1 MVTKLLEKAFDVAAK
16 LSEEEQRELA
26 EWILAELDSD
36 ERWARAFSD
45 SQDKLVEL
53 ADEALQEDAEA
64 RLRTL
69 IRRNY
74 EVPHD
79 GPLPQGL

>member
-1 MVTKLLEKAFDVAAK
+1 MVTKLLEKAFDEAAK

-53 ADEALQEDAEA
+53 ADEALREDAEGKTKDFDPKD
-64 RLRTL
+64 R
-69 IRRNY
+69 
-74 EVPHD
+74 
-79 GPLPQGL
+79 

>member
-1 MVTKLLEKAFDVAAK
+1 MVTKLLEKAFDEAAK

-36 ERWARAFSD
+36 ERWQRAFSN

-53 ADEALQEDAEA
+53 ADEALQEDTNGKTEDFD
-64 RLRTL
+64 
-69 IRRNY
+69 
-74 EVPHD
+74 PM
-79 GPLPQGL
+79 GP

>member
-1 MVTKLLEKAFDVAAK
+1 MVTKLLEKAFDEAAK

-36 ERWARAFSD
+36 ERWERAFSN

-53 ADEALQEDAEA
+53 ADEALQEDTNGKTEDFD
-64 RLRTL
+64 
-69 IRRNY
+69 
-74 EVPHD
+74 PM
-79 GPLPQGL
+79 GP

>member
-1 MVTKLLEKAFDVAAK
+1 MVTKLLEKAFDKAAK

-36 ERWARAFSD
+36 ERWERAFSN

-53 ADEALQEDAEA
+53 ADEALQEDTNGKTEDFD
-64 RLRTL
+64 
-69 IRRNY
+69 
-74 EVPHD
+74 PM
-79 GPLPQGL
+79 GP

>member
-1 MVTKLLEKAFDVAAK
+1 MVTELLEKAFDEAAK

-45 SQDKLVEL
+45 SQDKLVEM
-53 ADEALQEDAEA
+53 ADEALHEDAEGK
-64 RLRTL
+64 TKDFDPK
-69 IRRNY
+69 
-74 EVPHD
+74 EP
-79 GPLPQGL
+79 